1 MEKRIL
7 GAEDSI
13 ENTDTTVKEN
23 AKYKKTITQ
32 NIQVIRDTM
41 RRPNVLII
49 RVDEKEDFST

>member
-23 AKYKKTITQ
+23 AKCKKTLTQ